1 MASLIFRLFTKKKDG
16 LTLSIQLTQKKPRIF
31 SFPGC
36 TLVKNK
42 SSEKKLG
49 DKKMNLLQELE
60 GKRGE
65 TLTSAMLQY
74 LLLQSRPFRN
84 LFLNLISKHL
94 PIGPIT
100 SSYSFSCPRE
110 VAGKSDLHTEDPST
124 EINKNGSPVISKGFL
139 DLLIITD
146 HAAIGIENKI
156 NACWQTGQPEKYAD
170 ILKEYTDHEKILL
183 IILPKSRENEA
194 KKRLIV
200 ANKKLEKSDSSNIIT
215 GILTWDEILLE
226 GDKCDWHLDIR
237 ANEFLFS
244 ELKDYLNELIS
255 FAPGFDIW
263 RKQLVTKFSKQG
275 NKRQWYF
282 NDQLRRFVNWDA
294 VQSSRSRG
302 ATDWAGVQ
310 LNGRSNNCWY
320 GFVNDSIVTGK
331 NSQTGNSLFIIQT
344 TFLLQEHKLLTKCS
358 IDSWKNDEHV
368 YSIDLSDDSWGK
380 AETWREFFAPI
391 NDAMGAEHDLNM
403 QA

>member
-1 MASLIFRLFTKKKDG
+1 M
-16 LTLSIQLTQKKPRIF
+16 
-31 SFPGC
+31 
-36 TLVKNK
+36 
-42 SSEKKLG
+42 
-49 DKKMNLLQELE
+49 
-60 GKRGE
+60 
-65 TLTSAMLQY
+65 
-74 LLLQSRPFRN
+74 
-84 LFLNLISKHL
+84 
-94 PIGPIT
+94 
-100 SSYSFSCPRE
+100 
-110 VAGKSDLHTEDPST
+110 
-124 EINKNGSPVISKGFL
+124 

-170 ILKEYTDHEKILL
+170 IFKEYTDHEKILL

-263 RKQLVTKFSKQG
+263 RKQLVTKFSKKG
-275 NKRQWYF
+275 NKRQLYF
-282 NDQLRRFVNWDA
+282 NAQLRRFVNWDA
-294 VQSSRSRG
+294 VQSSRSRDV
-302 ATDWAGVQ
+302 TDWAGVQ

-358 IDSWKNDEHV
+358 IVRWANDEHV
-368 YSIDLSDDSWGK
+368 YSIDLSDDSCGK